1 MEARGLPRGRGYP
14 LEAIAAEARVLPRPR
29 GVAPPLE
36 ATTADERW
44 TLVCRMRTS
53 PPPLLSPLVIGL
65 EVMLANM

>member
-1 MEARGLPRGRGYP
+1 VEARALPRGGGPP
-14 LEAIAAEARVLPRPR
+14 LEAIAAEARALRR